1 VHALQFQMGG
11 MLQTSQ
17 FGLSN
22 VKLAIS
28 LTKPNLHVK
37 NVHRITSINKKDF
50 TANHVLNLPSLA
62 KTRPLVFHLTSLLI
76 LQLSGNSYI

>member
-1 VHALQFQMGG
+1 VHALQFQMVG
-11 MLQTSQ
+11 MLQTSRC
-17 FGLSN
+17 GRSN
-22 VKLAIS
+22 VKLAIN

-50 TANHVLNLPSLA
+50 TANHVLNLPSQV
-62 KTRPLVFHLTSLLI
+62 KTGPLVFHLTSLLI